1 MILLIC
7 QLTNLFLLAIFA
19 RIILS
24 YFPIAEGGALSSIYG
39 VLYTITEPVLGP
51 LRNLLPNIGMFDI
64 SPIVVLLGIQILS
77 GLVLGC
83 GPGFL

>member
-1 MILLIC
+1 MTLLIC

-24 YFPIAEGGALSSIYG
+24 YFPISEGGAMSSIYS

-51 LRNLLPNIGMFDI
+51 LRNALPSIGMFDI
-64 SPIVVLLGIQILS
+64 SPIVVFFGVSILQRA
-77 GLVLGC
+77 LGC
-83 GPGFL
+83 